1 VFYADIQDVQCV
13 DTEVYLFLRSM
24 EVEVVSV
31 LPASEVVPLYMGV
44 ANPGA
49 AAALYLAAR
58 TPGPDTVPTA
68 LLRDIHHSLLEEGM
82 ATQADALGQVL
93 AARVKESEVS
103 ETTDSGGNDS
113 VDGGFNTSGSQ
124 EQEELHVHASED
136 LSVHETTATVVAES
150 VQTGDSV
157 NSESNLETD
166 GIEGPSQIIDMQL
179 QDLSISGA
187 LGPGQLGP
195 GQLGPGQ
202 LGPSQLGPG
211 QLGTG
216 QLGPGQLGPGQ
227 LGPGQLADLLETEWG
242 KDMTSWPSV
251 NSHHSDETGFHD
263 DDSFNECKLTQ
274 DESVPCVS
282 VSKEEDVLMVEPGEV
297 VESVAELPYKVIP
310 DLPDKVMPELPDKM
324 IPARR
329 SSLTSLSSLS
339 SADVTFEHK
348 VGRYIQKCS
357 LQ

>member
-1 VFYADIQDVQCV
+1 MFYADIQDVQCV
-13 DTEVYLFLRSM
+13 GTEVYLFLRSM

-31 LPASEVVPLYMGV
+31 LPVSEVVPLYMGV

-49 AAALYLAAR
+49 AAALYLEAR

-202 LGPSQLGPG
+202 LGP
-211 QLGTG
+211 
-216 QLGPGQLGPGQ
+216 GQ

-242 KDMTSWPSV
+242 KDQTSWPSV
-251 NSHHSDETGFHD
+251 NSHHSDETGFHG

-357 LQ
+357 LK